1 MFLHDQLPAA
11 QQAHSDSPEGTS
23 GGSGETLVRSNGSS
37 AIINDDMASQLTET
51 SIMDDIHI
59 PANWVTW
66 MLILV
71 HQLKPWGEFYFQ
83 HPCQMPSTPAL
94 LLCRAEWNF
103 KRKKIEFVSYG
114 NNMKRRSNVDGLL
127 LPIQTTYGANWMKIK
142 CVYIHLY
149 VLPPFLNICLS
160 IDFNKWLHAEQNEWR
175 WRRVGDVQTPTRVGV
190 NISVKL

>member
-1 MFLHDQLPAA
+1 MINFPRLNKHIVTVLKEHLAAPVKPLPVRMDRPQSATTTWLLSW
-11 QQAHSDSPEGTS
+11 QKQASWTISTS
-23 GGSGETLVRSNGSS
+23 
-37 AIINDDMASQLTET
+37 
-51 SIMDDIHI
+51 

-103 KRKKIEFVSYG
+103 KRRKIELVSYG
-114 NNMKRRSNVDGLL
+114 NNMKRRSNEDGLL

-142 CVYIHLY
+142 YVYIHLY
-149 VLPPFLNICLS
+149 VLPPVHNTCLS
-160 IDFNKWLHAEQNEWR
+160 F
-175 WRRVGDVQTPTRVGV
+175 
-190 NISVKL
+190 VKI